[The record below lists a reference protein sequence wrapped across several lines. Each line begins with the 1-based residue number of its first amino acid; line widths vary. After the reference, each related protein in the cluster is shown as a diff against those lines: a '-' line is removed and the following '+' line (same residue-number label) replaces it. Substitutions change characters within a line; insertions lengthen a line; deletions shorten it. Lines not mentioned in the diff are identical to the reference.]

1 MSSFFLLLAAGAI
14 LGAILLRQQSS
25 SFDLPRGGETTKETI
40 VVEDGQMVGTQ
51 EELQKKEQDK
61 GERDKTPLSRITKEI
76 MITDGVKHS
85 VPLEEI
91 LSGGPVK
98 DGIPTIDNPK
108 FVSLSEADDWLG
120 DIEPG
125 IAFSQG
131 DTHRFYPYRIIV

>member
-1 MSSFFLLLAAGAI
+1 
-14 LGAILLRQQSS
+14 
-25 SFDLPRGGETTKETI
+25 
-40 VVEDGQMVGTQ
+40 MVGTQ

-98 DGIPTIDNPK
+98 DGILSIDNPK